1 MVRNPQDSLLL
12 RLALAATLA
21 LAVGGV
27 VLALY
32 QVAQSPEVDPIS
44 SEARKGKEDPRLAY
58 CRDGGLATAED
69 VLCLKAW
76 AENRARF
83 LRGADDTGSVP
94 SDLSPVDGTAGG
106 AVDDEA
112 GVQTSHE

>member
-1 MVRNPQDSLLL
+1 MVRKPEDSLIV
-12 RLALAATLA
+12 RFALAATLA

-27 VLALY
+27 VFALH
-32 QVAQSPEVDPIS
+32 QAAQSPGIDPVASEVLS
-44 SEARKGKEDPRLAY
+44 KKEDPRLAY

-69 VLCLKAW
+69 VLCLEAW

-83 LRGADDTGSVP
+83 LRGTSDTGSVP